1 MSLNKPLSLM
11 VKLTTG
17 FLEGVFPE
25 LPCFLEILVGEA
37 AGAAHHIWLPLW
49 RQG

>member
-1 MSLNKPLSLM
+1 M

-17 FLEGVFPE
+17 LLEGVLPE

-37 AGAAHHIWLPLW
+37 AGAAYHIWLPLW

>member
-1 MSLNKPLSLM
+1 M
-11 VKLTTG
+11 VKLTAS

-25 LPCFLEILVGEA
+25 LPSFLEILVGKA